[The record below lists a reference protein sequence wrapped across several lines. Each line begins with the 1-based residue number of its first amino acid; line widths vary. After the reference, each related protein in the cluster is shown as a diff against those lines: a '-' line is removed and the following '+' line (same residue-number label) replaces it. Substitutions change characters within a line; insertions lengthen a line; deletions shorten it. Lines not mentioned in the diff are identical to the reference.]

1 MRDQRQQARQP
12 KQRKALI
19 IAARQTALEQY
30 QQVIQQHGLWSKTLQ
45 ITQKILEGK
54 VALQVLTQATAPSK
68 ILCLRDRARLTE
80 PQGCLGRQIGMQV
93 VKVLGGQGIQITG
106 LRALGELNQGFSE
119 IIPNRL
125 AVLGDNRTVI

>member
-1 MRDQRQQARQP
+1 MCILACMRHQRQQTRQP

-54 VALQVLTQATAPSK
+54 VALQVLTQSTAPSK
-68 ILCLRDRARLTE
+68 ILCLRDRARLTK
-80 PQGCLGRQIGMQV
+80 PQGCLGRQIGMQIV
-93 VKVLGGQGIQITG
+93 IILGC
-106 LRALGELNQGFSE
+106 
-119 IIPNRL
+119 
-125 AVLGDNRTVI
+125 